1 MSLTTSRVHA
11 GTRLT
16 VSLHWR
22 STVEGET
29 VVTKICMASS
39 VAMMHVTESKI
50 GARNVN
56 TLNKSDMK
64 KGTMITMVPIMTNLT
79 DSILPR
85 GHNAGGVKAFSC
97 NLKRVP
103 WPLNF
108 KPSGIE
114 KCDGSTN
121 PAEQLEVYQL
131 TIKVAGGDSYIMANY
146 LPVTS
151 VPHVCIR

>member
-1 MSLTTSRVHA
+1 MMPKHGVMSLTTSRVHA

-85 GHNAGGVKAFSC
+85 GAQCRRSQ
-97 NLKRVP
+97 
-103 WPLNF
+103 
-108 KPSGIE
+108 GIFL
-114 KCDGSTN
+114 
-121 PAEQLEVYQL
+121 QLEEGALAPELQAIGNREV
-131 TIKVAGGDSYIMANY
+131 
-146 LPVTS
+146 
-151 VPHVCIR
+151 

>member
-1 MSLTTSRVHA
+1 MMPKHGVMSLTTSRVHA

-22 STVEGET
+22 STVEGQT

-85 GHNAGGVKAFSC
+85 GAQFRRSQ
-97 NLKRVP
+97 
-103 WPLNF
+103 
-108 KPSGIE
+108 GIFL
-114 KCDGSTN
+114 
-121 PAEQLEVYQL
+121 QLEEGALAPELQAIGNREV
-131 TIKVAGGDSYIMANY
+131 
-146 LPVTS
+146 
-151 VPHVCIR
+151 